1 MNKPKEFKKTII
13 NEALD
18 LIAPINPT
26 EARLEAEAIA
36 RAEKENKEEQKNYK
50 FNNQ

>member
-1 MNKPKEFKKTII
+1 MNRPKEIKQIVD
-13 NEALD
+13 EALD

-36 RAEKENKEEQKNYK
+36 KAEKENKEEQKDYK